1 MKKIIYLLGLLG
13 SIFILTGCMDDADV
27 VSNNLSKDAG
37 NFKVLRRITFINT
50 ITDEVLYTVEGNM
63 AITADVADNQLEIT
77 AQTGDD
83 QYQKHFLGLSPTT
96 VYIVEQLE
104 WKETNKYQFKITM
117 KPSALIPDV
126 EVR

>member
-1 MKKIIYLLGLLG
+1 ME
-13 SIFILTGCMDDADV
+13 DADV
-27 VSNNLSKDAG
+27 VSSNLSKDAG

-50 ITDEVLYTVEGNM
+50 VTDEVLYTVEGNM

-117 KPSALIPDV
+117 KPSALIPEV
-126 EVR
+126 EVK